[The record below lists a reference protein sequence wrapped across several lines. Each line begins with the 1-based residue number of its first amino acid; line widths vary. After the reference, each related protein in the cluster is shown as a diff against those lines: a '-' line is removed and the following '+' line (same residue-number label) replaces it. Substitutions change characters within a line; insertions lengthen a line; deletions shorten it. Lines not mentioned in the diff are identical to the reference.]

1 MEFLLSIWYSFDL
14 VTSIKVNHKPVGCVR
29 RHARSLGDTLIGR
42 HVVEADPIL
51 LAKYKPL
58 LRLYMHSNFIDTV
71 LLYR

>member
-1 MEFLLSIWYSFDL
+1 M
-14 VTSIKVNHKPVGCVR
+14 
-29 RHARSLGDTLIGR
+29 HARSLGGTLIGR

-71 LLYR
+71 LLYRQVCSLLMLSRNTLEKFCRKAIGS